1 MLLAFVFAL
10 YLLAKKEVVAAHLKR
25 LTETVLPPRS
35 ARRFLSIVRLT
46 NQTFSNFVSGQLT
59 EAAIIGVLCFAGMLL
74 LRIPF
79 AGAVSIFVAVTA
91 LIPIFGAWLGGG
103 IGALLILL
111 AEPVKAVW
119 FVIFLL
125 ILQQLEGNL
134 IYPRVVGKSVG
145 LPGILVLMA
154 VTIGGEAFG
163 VLGMLFSVPS
173 ALCSTA
179 FIWSSSESRLHHHF
193 LSASLISNDK
203 GMKVL
208 NWIALRGKIA
218 V

>member
-35 ARRFLSIVRLT
+35 ARCFLSIVRLT

-59 EAAIIGVLCFAGMLL
+59 EAAIIGFLCFAGM
-74 LRIPF
+74 
-79 AGAVSIFVAVTA
+79 
-91 LIPIFGAWLGGG
+91 
-103 IGALLILL
+103 
-111 AEPVKAVW
+111 
-119 FVIFLL
+119 
-125 ILQQLEGNL
+125 QLEGNL

-163 VLGMLFSVPS
+163 VLGMLFSVPVCAVLYS
-173 ALCSTA
+173 LYLE
-179 FIWSSSESRLHHHF
+179 FMKNRPHHDAP
-193 LSASLISNDK
+193 LE
-203 GMKVL
+203 
-208 NWIALRGKIA
+208 
-218 V
+218 